1 MKFLKET
8 HIDFM
13 KYRKIAYTISLS
25 IIVLGVVTFFL
36 RGQANFGIDFT
47 GGTLV
52 RYKFAEVVDVGDIR
66 NSLKETGLSESIIQ
80 SYDNGKGI
88 IIRTA
93 GERRKEVEEI
103 IGKKFASL
111 NPIIEEE
118 ITIGPIVGKLLQKQA
133 IVAVVLSLLGILIYM
148 AFRFQFIWGVSGV
161 LCIFHDALFMVAI
174 FALTKREISLSVIA
188 AILTIIGYSINDT
201 IVIFDRIRE
210 NMKLSKKQPL
220 HDLINIA
227 VNQTMSRTIITS
239 FTVLLT
245 VLAILFLG
253 GSVIRDFAFAMAVG
267 VLVGTY
273 STVYIAAPLLVEL
286 QKLFK
291 IKAR

>member
-1 MKFLKET
+1 MKFFKET
-8 HIDFM
+8 NIDFM
-13 KYRKIAYTISLS
+13 KYRKIAYALSLV
-25 IIVLGVVTFFL
+25 IILLGVVTFIL
-36 RGQANFGIDFT
+36 RGEGNFGIDFT

-52 RYKFAEVVDVGDIR
+52 RYKFTDVVDVGNVR
-66 NSLKETGLSESIIQ
+66 NSLKEAGLSEGTIQ
-80 SYDNGKGI
+80 SYDNGKGV

-93 GERRKEVEEI
+93 GDKRKEIGEI
-103 IGKKFASL
+103 VNSEFASL
-111 NPIIEEE
+111 KPIEEE
-118 ITIGPIVGKLLQKQA
+118 TVTIGPVVGKLLQKQA
-133 IVAVVLSLLGILIYM
+133 IIAIILSLAGILIYV

-161 LCIFHDALFMVAI
+161 LCIFHDALFVMAV

-188 AILTIIGYSINDT
+188 AILTILGYSINDT

-210 NMKLSKKQPL
+210 NMRLSRKQPL
-220 HDLINIA
+220 HDLINVA

-239 FTVLLT
+239 LTVLLT

-253 GSVIRDFAFAMAVG
+253 GPVIRDFALAMTIG
-267 VLVGTY
+267 VVVGTY

-291 IKAR
+291 VKAR

>member
-8 HIDFM
+8 HVDFM
-13 KYRKIAYTISLS
+13 KYRKIAYAISLS
-25 IIVLGVVTFFL
+25 IIIIGLVTFFL

-47 GGTLV
+47 GGTLI
-52 RYKFAEVVDVGDIR
+52 RYKFAKVVDVGDIR
-66 NSLKETGLSESIIQ
+66 NSLKEAGLSESIIQ
-80 SYDNGKGI
+80 SYDNGEGI

-93 GERRKEVEEI
+93 GEQRKTIKEI
-103 IGKKFASL
+103 IGKKFLSS
-111 NPIIEEE
+111 NPIVEEE
-118 ITIGPIVGKLLQKQA
+118 ITIGPVVGKLLQKQA

-188 AILTIIGYSINDT
+188 AILTILGYSINDT

-210 NMKLSKKQPL
+210 NMKFSKKQPL
-220 HDLINIA
+220 HDLINTA

-253 GSVIRDFAFAMAVG
+253 GPVIRDFAFAMTVG
-267 VLVGTY
+267 VVVGTY

-286 QKLFK
+286 QKLFR